1 MIRSDMLEGI
11 VERIRAGM
19 HPEKIIVFGSHAD
32 DTAVEDSDIDLLV
45 VANTDL
51 PPSERFPAAS
61 RLLADIPAAFDIIVK
76 TPKEYQRWRSVVNHI
91 VYLADRH
98 GKVVY
103 ER

>member
-1 MIRSDMLEGI
+1 MLEGI